1 MKILPPIAI
10 LAGGLATRL
19 YPITKKIPK
28 ALVEVAGEPFITHQ
42 LRLLIRNGINEIV
55 ICVGYLGEKIQ
66 DFLGDGKEFGVNLR
80 YSSDGESLL
89 GTAGALKK
97 ALPLL
102 GEMFFVMNGDS
113 YLDCDYQSVYKTF
126 IKSDKRGLMTIL
138 NNQNAW
144 DTSNVIFENGRIISY
159 DKFNPSPE
167 MDYIDY
173 GLGMFNANVF
183 EHLADGEPSDLA
195 EIYKLLIEQDQLMGY
210 EVYSR
215 FYEIGSPFG
224 LKETEDYLRR

>member
-1 MKILPPIAI
+1 MRILPPIAI

-42 LRLLIRNGINEIV
+42 LRLLMRNGINEIV
-55 ICVGYLGEKIQ
+55 ICVGYLGEMIQ

-80 YSSDGESLL
+80 YSYDGDSLL

-102 GEMFFVMNGDS
+102 GKMFFVMNGDS
-113 YLDCDYQSVYKTF
+113 YLDCDFQSVYKTF
-126 IKSDKRGLMTIL
+126 VKSDKRGLMTIF

-144 DTSNVIFENGRIISY
+144 DTSNVIFKNGRIISY

-210 EVYSR
+210 EVYNR

-224 LKETEDYLRR
+224 LKETEEYLRQ